1 MKMKSIYP
9 VTAAGINRLRR
20 LLLIPGLVLGGV
32 LQKPRGLI
40 RVLALVLPLVLA
52 LPGLVAAD
60 SVDQDQILKLIKR
73 GELQPL
79 EILLQR
85 HRHRLQGRLIDLELE
100 HHKGRWIYE
109 LELLDD
115 QGVVREYLIDAKNG
129 EWLGQE

>member
-1 MKMKSIYP
+1 MKIRSIYR
-9 VTAAGINRLRR
+9 VTAVGISLLSG
-20 LLLIPGLVLGGV
+20 LLLMLG
-32 LQKPRGLI
+32 
-40 RVLALVLPLVLA
+40 LA

-60 SVDQDQILKLIKR
+60 SVDQDQILKLIKQ

-79 EILLQR
+79 ETLLQR

-115 QGVVREYLIDAKNG
+115 QGVVREYLIDAKSG